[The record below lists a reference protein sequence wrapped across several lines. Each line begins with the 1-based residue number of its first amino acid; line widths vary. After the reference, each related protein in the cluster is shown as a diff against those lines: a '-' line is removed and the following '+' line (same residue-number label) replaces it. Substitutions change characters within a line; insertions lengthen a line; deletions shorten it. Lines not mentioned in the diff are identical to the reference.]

1 MFDEL
6 KKAIR
11 NGDKEKAHELLG
23 EMEQAIIEGNAE
35 IMTEVTSPSEIT
47 ELHNLLTEHLG
58 VPPRTMM
65 VKGRVTTRRSRAIL
79 FCRAMKSGVARVM

>member
-1 MFDEL
+1 MFDNL
-6 KKAIR
+6 KEAIR

-23 EMEQAIIEGNAE
+23 ELEQSIIAGDASAVAE
-35 IMTEVTSPSEIT
+35 ITSPAEIT

-58 VPPRTMM
+58 VPPRTML

-79 FCRAMKSGVARVM
+79 FCRAMKSGVSRVM